1 MAEDEDKAAIAVA
14 AGGAVRLVN
23 QKELDALVED
33 RARQLL
39 STGAPTP
46 AAPAAGGVFDEV
58 IWTAAKGPPQRLTR
72 AQFAN
77 LPLDKRVTAILRKQL
92 RFFLR
97 GEEVPASTALK
108 NY

>member
-1 MAEDEDKAAIAVA
+1 MARDEDKNAIAVA
-14 AGGAVRLVN
+14 ADGAVRVVN

-33 RARQLL
+33 RARQLMN
-39 STGAPTP
+39 AAPPTP
-46 AAPAAGGVFDEV
+46 APAAGGVFDEV
-58 IWTAAKGPPQRLTR
+58 IWNAPKGPPQRLTR

-97 GEEVPASTALK
+97 GEEVPVSTALK

>member
-39 STGAPTP
+39 STGAPT
-46 AAPAAGGVFDEV
+46 PAAGGVFDEV

-97 GEEVPASTALK
+97 GEEVSASTALK